1 MHFHGG
7 NFIQKNEKKAKAA
20 KFRGMSSSNISTGKQ
35 GEDAAARFLQQ
46 HGYRILA
53 RNWRH
58 KRCEV
63 DIIAEDNIS
72 IVIAE
77 VKTLKQGSQDIPEN
91 RVDAHKEK
99 MLSDAAEAWL
109 EAHPTEKE
117 LRFDIIA
124 VSLDANNQPT
134 IRHFRDAFYPLGE
147 I

>member
-1 MHFHGG
+1 
-7 NFIQKNEKKAKAA
+7 
-20 KFRGMSSSNISTGKQ
+20 MSSSNISTGKL
-35 GEDAAARFLQQ
+35 GEDAAVRFLQQ
-46 HGYRILA
+46 HGYHVLA

-63 DIIAEDNIS
+63 DIIAEDS
-72 IVIAE
+72 TAVVIVE
-77 VKTLKQGSQDIPEN
+77 VKTLKPGIQDAPEA

-124 VSLDANNQPT
+124 VALDAQGQPT